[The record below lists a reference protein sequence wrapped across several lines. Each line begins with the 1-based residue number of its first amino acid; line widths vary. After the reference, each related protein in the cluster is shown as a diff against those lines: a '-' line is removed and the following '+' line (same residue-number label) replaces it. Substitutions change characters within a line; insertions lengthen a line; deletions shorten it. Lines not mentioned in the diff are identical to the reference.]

1 MAAVT
6 WSQLDSVT
14 GSNTQAKG
22 VAAAGTATDA
32 PTLTTEGLA
41 LGSVAS
47 FDIVLEA
54 DSGQTLNGTGTLQ
67 CWRYSEAAG
76 AWTRAP
82 GGDIT
87 YASITGQRRATI
99 YSGNSPGTGEVAISR
114 RGRIVYNPSSVT
126 VSGGGLTIY
135 LDGSPGG
142 RI

>member
-6 WSQLDSVT
+6 WTQIDSMT
-14 GSNTQAKG
+14 GLSTQAKG
-22 VAAAGTATDA
+22 VAASGTATDA
-32 PTLTTEGLA
+32 PTLASEGLG

-54 DSGQTLNGTGTLQ
+54 DSGQTLNGTGSLQ

-82 GGDIT
+82 GGDVSYT
-87 YASITGQRRATI
+87 AITGVRRATI
-99 YSGNSPGTGEVAISR
+99 MTGNSPGPGEPVISR

-126 VSGGGLTIY
+126 VSSGGLTIY
-135 LDGSPGG
+135 LDGSPGKNL
-142 RI
+142 

>member
-6 WSQLDSVT
+6 WTEIDTLT
-14 GSNTQAKG
+14 GYNTQAKG
-22 VAAAGTATDA
+22 VAASGTATDA
-32 PTLTTEGLA
+32 PTSTTAGLG

-54 DSGQTLNGTGTLQ
+54 DSGQTLNGTGALQ

-82 GGDIT
+82 GGDIS
-87 YASITGQRRATI
+87 YAAITGVRRATI
-99 YSGNSPGTGEVAISR
+99 YSGNSPGGGEPVISR

-126 VSGGGLTIY
+126 VSAGGLTIY

-142 RI
+142 RL